1 MISAM
6 RWIVLGAW
14 LGLAL
19 AGCDRSQ
26 DVIDQQACT
35 ILCDC
40 LGDPSPE
47 AQEEC
52 VAVCVAQLGPIERAC
67 QACIG
72 ENADRCSLIETECE
86 EPCVGPQPEPDPT
99 TGGFPE

>member
-1 MISAM
+1 M
-6 RWIVLGAW
+6 RWIVSGA
-14 LGLAL
+14 LVIGLA

-26 DVIDQQACT
+26 EVVDQQACT

-40 LGDPSPE
+40 LGDPSPQ

-52 VAVCVAQLGPIERAC
+52 VAVCVVQLGPINSAC
-67 QACIG
+67 QSCIG

-86 EPCVGPQPEPDPT
+86 EPCVGPQPDPDPT